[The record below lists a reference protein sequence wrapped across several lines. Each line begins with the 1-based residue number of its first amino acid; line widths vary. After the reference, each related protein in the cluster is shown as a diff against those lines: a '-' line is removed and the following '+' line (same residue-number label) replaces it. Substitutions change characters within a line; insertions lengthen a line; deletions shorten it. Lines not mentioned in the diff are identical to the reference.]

1 MDRAMLAQH
10 LTQAERHIV
19 LGEELIARQR
29 ELIAELEQND
39 HDSTEAKRLLA
50 TFEQV
55 QATHMAGR
63 DRLRRQVERGLGS
76 EPLSDSDDRLNP
88 GASKIL

>member
-10 LTQAERHIV
+10 LTQAEKHII

-29 ELIAELEQND
+29 ELVAGLEQND
-39 HDSTEAKRLLA
+39 HDPTEAKRLLA